1 MTSNQFRI
9 LDNGLCFEGE
19 TGKCVMNEKGSFEFL
34 GKQNQTLQW
43 TWTGTILR
51 YLQGIKSHL

>member
-19 TGKCVMNEKGSFEFL
+19 TGKCFMNEKGSFEFL
-34 GKQNQTLQW
+34 GKQNQTLQ
-43 TWTGTILR
+43 
-51 YLQGIKSHL
+51 